1 MYLYFKSG
9 VKNTLQSLHFSVLLV
24 WIRFFGQT
32 NRIFLIRIYAPR
44 IKELFWIFLSLKIS
58 INGKYAVFGL
68 GHDSSLLVFTNAFF
82 KKVGLAI
89 KGNIFHEIKG
99 IFYVI
104 FFVTAQFNEK
114 TISYIF
120 DVNFHHHSFTDNKF
134 NSFFW
139 QLIFQMT
146 H

>member
-44 IKELFWIFLSLKIS
+44 IKELFWIFLYLKIN

-68 GHDSSLLVFTNAFF
+68 GHDSSLLVFTNSFF
-82 KKVGLAI
+82 EKVGFAI
-89 KGNIFHEIKG
+89 QGNIFHEIKG
-99 IFYVI
+99 VFYVI
-104 FFVTAQFNEK
+104 FFVTAQLNKK

-120 DVNFHHHSFTDNKF
+120 DVNFHQIAIHTNKCA
-134 NSFFW
+134 W
-139 QLIFQMT
+139 QSLC
-146 H
+146 